1 MRHFS
6 EDELIL
12 YHYGEG
18 RRRDRIDAHLQAC
31 APCAAMSREIAG
43 TLDLI
48 PDLDVPER
56 DDRYGLEVW
65 QRIRHDLPVQDAPW
79 WMAWYRPALTGGV
92 AVLIVAAF
100 LAGRYWPTSDS
111 TPAAPALANDVA
123 PDASERVRL
132 AAISDHLEQSE
143 RVLLDLM
150 NAGGRRVDVT
160 AQQAWASDL
169 IDSNRLYRHEAERA
183 GEDTVAGVLDE
194 LERQLLEIVHGPSTL
209 IPAELEAIRARLDAA
224 ALLFKVRVLSDE
236 LRERELVPIQPR
248 KTTSSR
254 PQA

>member
-12 YHYGEG
+12 FHYGEG
-18 RRRDRIDAHLQAC
+18 RRRDRIDDHLKAC
-31 APCAAMSREIAG
+31 APCAAISRDIARM
-43 TLDLI
+43 LDVI

-65 QRIRHDLPVQDAPW
+65 QRIRHHLPVQEAPW
-79 WMAWYRPALTGGV
+79 WMAWYRPAAACGV

-100 LAGRYWPTSDS
+100 VAGRYWPTSDAP
-111 TPAAPALANDVA
+111 PAPPPLARDVA
-123 PDASERVRL
+123 PDASDRVRL
-132 AAISDHLEQSE
+132 AAIGDHLEQSE
-143 RVLLDLM
+143 RVLLDLL
-150 NAGGRRVDVT
+150 NAGGGRVDVT
-160 AQQAWASDL
+160 VQQAWASDL

-183 GEDTVAGVLDE
+183 GEDAVAGVLDE

-209 IPAELEAIRARLDAA
+209 TARELNAMRARLDAA

-248 KTTSSR
+248 KTT
-254 PQA
+254 